1 MRTLDSWTKRASKGE
16 KLSDVPR
23 NSRNY
28 HLAKVLLAMSGSDVS
43 VLFSGTKCP
52 RVGVLR
58 DIQVLRTRS
67 NRLLRIQ
74 RIR

>member
-1 MRTLDSWTKRASKGE
+1 MGKKGPQGE
-16 KLSDVPR
+16 KYCEMCPATLEIIS
-23 NSRNY
+23 
-28 HLAKVLLAMSGSDVS
+28 HLAKVLLAMPGFDAS

-67 NRLLRIQ
+67 NRLFRIQ